1 MIDASGIVTTLLPA
15 GAQAV
20 RRDLDRKA
28 AEWVGEFDAE
38 RAGSSGARLST
49 GASFTRLPK
58 QDIGAGARKS
68 RLMRFVQALIVV
80 AAFAVVLT
88 PDSLAVRFA
97 DTPCIEAGESR
108 ARICPAGAVGS
119 PYVVRLTGEG
129 GCGPDPTKPGS
140 GLPYQFRLLVGSLPP
155 GLSLDRDGLVH
166 GTPTRAGTWSFWLE
180 LSDEDPPSAAWCVP
194 KKSEREFIVA
204 VGAPPGTV
212 RSPYAVQVS
221 AEGVGAQTW
230 SIASGTLPPGL
241 ALRANTGV
249 IAGTPEIT
257 GSFPLELSATDSR
270 GVTATLDLTITVY
283 PKFAFVT
290 SQLVTPRIGRSYHA
304 TLRTTGGVRPL
315 AFGVHSGRLPIGM
328 RLNENTGVVSGR
340 PRKPGVYRVTIQAR
354 DGLRRTATR
363 VYVLTV
369 RPPA

>member
-1 MIDASGIVTTLLPA
+1 MRLLQAIV
-15 GAQAV
+15 
-20 RRDLDRKA
+20 
-28 AEWVGEFDAE
+28 
-38 RAGSSGARLST
+38 
-49 GASFTRLPK
+49 
-58 QDIGAGARKS
+58 
-68 RLMRFVQALIVV
+68 VV

-97 DTPCIEAGESR
+97 DTPCTEAGESR
-108 ARICPAGAVGS
+108 SRICPAGVVGS

-155 GLSLDRDGLVH
+155 GLSLDRDGLLH
-166 GTPTRAGTWSFWLE
+166 GSPTRAGTWSFWLE

-194 KKSEREFIVA
+194 KRSEREFIVA

-212 RSPYAVQVS
+212 WSPYVVQVS

-230 SIASGTLPPGL
+230 SIASGTLPLGL
-241 ALRANTGV
+241 ALRPNTGV

-257 GSFPLELSATDSR
+257 GSFPIELSATDSR

-283 PKFAFVT
+283 PKFAFAT
-290 SQLVTPRIGRSYHA
+290 SRLVTPRIGRSYHA

-315 AFGVHSGRLPIGM
+315 TFSVHSGRLPIGI

-354 DGLRRTATR
+354 DGLRRTATKI
-363 VYVLTV
+363 YVLTV